1 MAGPK
6 ILLVDD
12 NTELLALLAK
22 LIEDAGYTPL
32 PFSRG
37 KPAIEQARI
46 ERPALAVLDVLLPD
60 IMGYEVAAVCRKEL
74 SVPVIFITG
83 VFKGGGHAADAR
95 TKYDALAFFEK
106 PFESSRLL
114 EAIGKVVAPATS
126 SAPPRAETDVG
137 VSGFD
142 ATVTAEDQGS
152 EAQDPMVLTGRI
164 RLKDAS
170 VSATLSGHTL
180 TAAPRSHLTPV
191 PAAIAPAPHP
201 ARAPTAAGDLR
212 DQLPSL
218 ITAFYQAQKTGELL
232 LTRGKI
238 LKVVY
243 FEQGQPVFA
252 LSNVAADRFGQ
263 FLVRVGKIRESQLAE
278 AVARAKPARRRT
290 GDVLLEM
297 GLLKDAERLY
307 FVGQQIKAIIYS
319 LFAWEDGRYQISFQ
333 DKAVTQAIKLDI
345 PPAMLIQRGVKKLY
359 KPERLRRLV
368 GAYDVL
374 APSQDPPYQLTELQ
388 LEPWEAQLFAN
399 VDGRRPVNELVAQ
412 TGRPADAVLPTL
424 AALLALN
431 FVQK

>member
-12 NTELLALLAK
+12 NTELLALLSK
-22 LIEDAGYTPL
+22 LLEDAGYTPM

-37 KPAIEQARI
+37 KPAVERARL

-74 SVPVIFITG
+74 AVPVVFITG

-106 PFESSRLL
+106 PFEASRLL
-114 EAIGKVVAPATS
+114 EVIGKAVAPVAP
-126 SAPPRAETDVG
+126 APPRAEADVG
-137 VSGFD
+137 LSGFD
-142 ATVTAEDQGS
+142 STVTAEDQGS

-170 VSATLSGHTL
+170 VSATLSGNTL
-180 TAAPRSHLTPV
+180 TAAPRSNSAPFPEAITPGPL
-191 PAAIAPAPHP
+191 PAGLPSAS
-201 ARAPTAAGDLR
+201 GDLR

-218 ITAFYQAQKTGELL
+218 VTAFYQAQKTGELL

-263 FLVRVGKIRESQLAE
+263 FLVRVGKIKEPQLAE

-368 GAYDVL
+368 GANDVL
-374 APSQDPPYQLTELQ
+374 VPSQDPPYQLTELQ

-399 VDGRRPVNELVAQ
+399 VDGKRTVTELIAQ
-412 TGRPADAVLPTL
+412 SGRSADVVLPTL

-431 FVQK
+431 FAQK